1 MSDQRFILALDQG
14 TTSSRAIVF
23 NQVGLAVAT
32 AQMSTTQV
40 YPHPGWVN
48 QDATEIW
55 QTQLATAR
63 EAVMRAGIAMTDIAS
78 IGITN
83 QRETLVVWN
92 RVTGEPVHPAIV
104 WQSRQSAPHVEAI
117 LARGMGPA
125 YTHVTGLVP
134 DAYFTATKLAW
145 LLEEFPDLRAGAES
159 GALLAGTVDSW
170 LIWNLTGGVTHI
182 TDVTNASR
190 TMLVDLETQQWS
202 PELLEDLAI
211 PRQMLPEIVPSSGE
225 LSETSGDLLG
235 AVVPI
240 SGIAGDQQA
249 ALFGQ
254 CCFSPGDAKNTY
266 GTGSFLLI
274 NTGQRPRRSRHRLLT
289 TIAWQREDQTTY
301 ALEGSIFVSGS
312 AVQWLRDGL
321 HLFEDSSDVES
332 LAASVTSSD
341 GVTFVPALTGLGAPH
356 WDPTARG
363 TILGITR
370 GTTAAHIARAT
381 LEAIALQT
389 RDVINA
395 MAADSG
401 IPLRSLRV
409 DGGAARNNLLMQIQA
424 DLLEVPVVRP
434 HNVETTATG
443 AAYLAGL
450 GCGLWQSEA
459 DLELLWE
466 VDRTFEPSGDS
477 AALRDMQERWD
488 EAVSRS
494 QRWDT
499 SSSPG

>member
-14 TTSSRAIVF
+14 TTSSRTIVF
-23 NQVGLAVAT
+23 DRGGLAVAM
-32 AQMSTTQV
+32 AQTPTTQIF
-40 YPHPGWVN
+40 PHPGWVN

-55 QTQLATAR
+55 QTQLATAQD
-63 EAVMRAGIAMTDIAS
+63 AIARASISVGDVAS

-83 QRETLVVWN
+83 QRETLVVWEKA
-92 RVTGEPVHPAIV
+92 TGQPVHPAIV
-104 WQSRQSAPHVEAI
+104 WQSRQSAPQVEAL

-145 LLEEFPDLRAGAES
+145 LLEEKPELRARAEA
-159 GALLAGTVDSW
+159 GELLAGTVDSW
-170 LIWNLTGGVTHI
+170 LIWNLTGGKRHI

-190 TMLVDLETQQWS
+190 TMLLDLETRQWS
-202 PELLEDLAI
+202 PELLGDLGI
-211 PRQMLPEIVPSSGE
+211 PAQMLPEVVASRGE
-225 LSETSGDLLG
+225 LAMTSGDLLG
-235 AVVPI
+235 AEIPI
-240 SGIAGDQQA
+240 AGIAGDQQA

-254 CCFSPGDAKNTY
+254 CCFAPGDAKNTY
-266 GTGSFLLI
+266 GTGSFLLM
-274 NTGQRPRRSRHRLLT
+274 NTGSRPRRSQHRLLT
-289 TIAWQREDQTTY
+289 TIAWRRDDRTTY

-321 HLFEDSSDVES
+321 GLFEDSSEVEA
-332 LAASVTSSD
+332 LAASVPSSD

-356 WDPTARG
+356 WDPSARG
-363 TILGITR
+363 AIFGLTR

-381 LEAIALQT
+381 LEAIALQVC
-389 RDVINA
+389 DVIGA
-395 MAADSG
+395 MASDSG
-401 IPLRSLRV
+401 IALRSLRV

-424 DLLEVPVVRP
+424 DLLGVPVVRP
-434 HNVETTATG
+434 RNVETTATG

-450 GCGLWQSEA
+450 GCGLWHSEA
-459 DLELLWE
+459 DLEALWE
-466 VDRTFEPSGDS
+466 IDRTFEPSS
-477 AALRDMQERWD
+477 ETEALRSVRERWN

-499 SSSPG
+499 DLPAS

>member
-23 NQVGLAVAT
+23 DQSGQALT
-32 AQMSTTQV
+32 MAQAPTKQIF
-40 YPHPGWVN
+40 PRPGWVN

-55 QTQLATAR
+55 QTQLATTR
-63 EAVMRAGIAMTDIAS
+63 EAVARAGIAMADVAS

-83 QRETLVVWN
+83 QRETLVVWE
-92 RVTGEPVHPAIV
+92 RTTGRPVHAAIV
-104 WQSRQSAPHVEAI
+104 WQSRQSAPHVDTL

-125 YTHVTGLVP
+125 YTHLTGLVP
-134 DAYFTATKLAW
+134 DAYFTATKIAW
-145 LLEEFPDLRAGAES
+145 LLEEMPDLRARAEA
-159 GALLAGTVDSW
+159 GELLAGTVDSW
-170 LIWNLTGGVTHI
+170 LIWNLTGGKSHI

-190 TMLVDLETQQWS
+190 TMLLDLETQEWS

-211 PRQMLPEIVPSSGE
+211 PVQMLPEIVSSSGE
-225 LSETSGDLLG
+225 LATTSGDVLG
-235 AVVPI
+235 AEIPI
-240 SGIAGDQQA
+240 TGIAGDQQA

-254 CCFSPGDAKNTY
+254 CCFAPGDAKNTY
-266 GTGSFLLI
+266 GTGSFLLM
-274 NTGQRPRRSRHRLLT
+274 NTGGRPRRSQHRLLT
-289 TIAWQREDQTTY
+289 TIAWRRDHQTTF

-321 HLFEDSSDVES
+321 GLFEDSSEVEA
-332 LAASVTSSD
+332 LAASVPSSE

-356 WDPTARG
+356 WDPAARG
-363 TILGITR
+363 AIFGITR
-370 GTTAAHIARAT
+370 GTTSAHIARAT
-381 LEAIALQT
+381 LEAIALQVC
-389 RDVINA
+389 DVIGA

-424 DLLEVPVVRP
+424 DLLGVPVVRP
-434 HNVETTATG
+434 RNVETTATG

-450 GCGLWQSEA
+450 GCGLWRSET
-459 DLELLWE
+459 DLESLWE
-466 VDRTFEPSGDS
+466 IDRTFEPSGDES
-477 AALRDMQERWD
+477 ALREVQQRWD
-488 EAVSRS
+488 KAVSRS

-499 SSSPG
+499 TSSPA

>member
-1 MSDQRFILALDQG
+1 
-14 TTSSRAIVF
+14 
-23 NQVGLAVAT
+23 
-32 AQMSTTQV
+32 
-40 YPHPGWVN
+40 
-48 QDATEIW
+48 
-55 QTQLATAR
+55 
-63 EAVMRAGIAMTDIAS
+63 
-78 IGITN
+78 
-83 QRETLVVWN
+83 
-92 RVTGEPVHPAIV
+92 
-104 WQSRQSAPHVEAI
+104 
-117 LARGMGPA
+117 
-125 YTHVTGLVP
+125 
-134 DAYFTATKLAW
+134 
-145 LLEEFPDLRAGAES
+145 
-159 GALLAGTVDSW
+159 
-170 LIWNLTGGVTHI
+170 
-182 TDVTNASR
+182 
-190 TMLVDLETQQWS
+190 
-202 PELLEDLAI
+202 
-211 PRQMLPEIVPSSGE
+211 MLPEIVSSSGE
-225 LSETSGDLLG
+225 LSETSGDVLG

-266 GTGSFLLI
+266 GTGSFLLM

-289 TIAWQREDQTTY
+289 TIAWQREDKTTY

-332 LAASVTSSD
+332 LAASVPSSE

-381 LEAIALQT
+381 LEAIALQA

-401 IPLRSLRV
+401 IALRSLRV

-424 DLLEVPVVRP
+424 DLLGVPVVRP

-466 VDRTFEPSGDS
+466 IDRTFEPSGDS